1 MNGGKQ
7 RKQAGTAKPEEP
19 LTETGQPTTAKGKTD
34 WKHVAVQSV
43 VGLLAAGWGF
53 GYAVAKTM
61 YGAIT
66 VHDAL
71 VTYIPV
77 LVGLLTVLNA
87 WKTPVSLLMK
97 RVGGALGSG
106 FLRFLRFVGRE
117 TIRFTETLTGK
128 HRRD

>member
-1 MNGGKQ
+1 MNG
-7 RKQAGTAKPEEP
+7 RKQNSTDTA
-19 LTETGQPTTAKGKTD
+19 ETGGSVSPVVSARGKLD
-34 WKHVAVQSV
+34 WKRIVVQSV
-43 VGLLAAGWGF
+43 IGILVAGWGI

-97 RVGGALGSG
+97 RVGGVLGSG

-128 HRRD
+128 HCRD

>member
-1 MNGGKQ
+1 MTSREQGRTDTAEPVNPVEETNTPVSARGK
-7 RKQAGTAKPEEP
+7 
-19 LTETGQPTTAKGKTD
+19 LD
-34 WKHVAVQSV
+34 WKHIIVQSV
-43 VGLLAAGWGF
+43 IGILVAGWGI

-77 LVGLLTVLNA
+77 LVGLLTILNA

-97 RVGGALGSG
+97 RVGGVLGSG

-128 HRRD
+128 HCRD

>member
-1 MNGGKQ
+1 MNG
-7 RKQAGTAKPEEP
+7 RKQNSTDTA
-19 LTETGQPTTAKGKTD
+19 ETTGETDPPVSARGKLD
-34 WKHVAVQSV
+34 WKRIVVQSV
-43 VGLLAAGWGF
+43 IGILVAGWGI

-97 RVGGALGSG
+97 RVGGVLGSG

>member
-1 MNGGKQ
+1 
-7 RKQAGTAKPEEP
+7 
-19 LTETGQPTTAKGKTD
+19 
-34 WKHVAVQSV
+34 
-43 VGLLAAGWGF
+43 
-53 GYAVAKTM
+53 M

-97 RVGGALGSG
+97 RVGGVLGSG

-128 HRRD
+128 HCRD

>member
-1 MNGGKQ
+1 MNG
-7 RKQAGTAKPEEP
+7 RKQNSTDTA
-19 LTETGQPTTAKGKTD
+19 ETGETDPPVSARGKLY
-34 WKHVAVQSV
+34 WKRIVVQSV
-43 VGLLAAGWGF
+43 IGILVAGWGI

-97 RVGGALGSG
+97 RVGGVLGSG

-128 HRRD
+128 HCRD

>member
-7 RKQAGTAKPEEP
+7 RKQTGTAKPEEP

-61 YGAIT
+61 YGTIT

-77 LVGLLTVLNA
+77 IVGLLIILNA
-87 WKTPVSLLMK
+87 WEKPVSRLVGHAARLL
-97 RVGGALGSG
+97 GGLCLRGLRASG
-106 FLRFLRFVGRE
+106 RTAAGFA
-117 TIRFTETLTGK
+117 ETLSGK
-128 HRRD
+128 HRRY